1 MVFICLASYDGESV
15 CVCVLPLYLFPVSR
29 SGNMVQLWPETI
41 LVLFKTDRERGAHY
55 QGFAQLGLLKP
66 GATLSIRHYEESR
79 YQGKQ
84 S

>member
-1 MVFICLASYDGESV
+1 
-15 CVCVLPLYLFPVSR
+15 
-29 SGNMVQLWPETI
+29 MVQLWPETI